1 MKNESLVRL
10 IAYASLRSMGG
21 ISLFSGRAVIDQ
33 STVGEFRSTSKDTH
47 VGSSKLRELGFEI
60 ERVGP
65 LSVRISGPAKLFT
78 KKLGVKFEKRESE
91 ALTTLG
97 VTPPWTPTLATSA
110 KLLDTGVP
118 EVEGI
123 AFPEPVA
130 LHAPS
135 PNPPSPSYHHL
146 KVPAHIVKAL
156 NAGPVHAQGTY
167 GQTARAAMIDSGF
180 HWSHPYFV
188 ARKYDLKVS
197 LPVDSDRDANGHGTG
212 ESANLLAIAPK
223 VRLHG
228 LSMDDTVEA
237 FQVARDELAVQII
250 SNSWGSALDT
260 DGPNGYWH
268 PYWSLVQAEIA
279 LCVQQGIIVLFS
291 GGNGGMSFTASMPE
305 TISAGG
311 VYVDKSG
318 QKMASDYAS
327 SFDST
332 RFPGQHVPEVC
343 GLTGMKPR
351 AIYITLPIPAACE
364 IDRSLGGRSFPD
376 RDETSKRDGWG
387 VFSGTSAACPMVAG
401 VVALILSKHPGADLA
416 EVRQRLYQAQDV
428 TLGQSAMGDPAGPG
442 YDAATGYGLVDA
454 ERACA

>member
-1 MKNESLVRL
+1 MKNESLDRL
-10 IAYASLRSMGG
+10 IAYVSIRSVGG
-21 ISLFSGRAVIDQ
+21 VSLFSGRAVINQ

-47 VGSSKLRELGFEI
+47 VGSGKLQQLGFEI

-65 LSVRISGPAKLFT
+65 LSVRIAGPAKLFT

-91 ALTTLG
+91 TLSALG

-110 KLLDTGVP
+110 KLLDTGLP

-135 PNPPSPSYHHL
+135 SNPPSPRYHHL
-146 KVPAHIVKAL
+146 KVPAPIVKAL
-156 NAGPVHAQGTY
+156 NAGPVHAQGIY
-167 GQTARAAMIDSGF
+167 GQNVRAAMIDSGF

-188 ARKYDLKVS
+188 TRKYDLKVS
-197 LPVDSDRDANGHGTG
+197 LPLDSDRDANGHGTG

-228 LSMDDTVEA
+228 VSMDDIIEA

-250 SNSWGSALDT
+250 SNSWGSAWDT

-311 VYVDKSG
+311 VYIDKGG